1 MPTRLNDAG
10 ELVSVPQ
17 AGQMWRVYPHRYQQ
31 PENAIVP
38 TDADYSIGGGGGF
51 QTCVSW
57 EAARDL
63 LAAGP
68 KSRRDTWQAIL
79 DDIMALTPPETPTNQ
94 PAEGSAVSA
103 YGGTG
108 SEG

>member
-17 AGQMWRVYPHRYQQ
+17 AGQMWRVYPSRYRQ
-31 PENAIVP
+31 PEAAIVP

-79 DDIMALTPPETPTNQ
+79 DDIMALTPPDNPTNQ
-94 PAEGSAVSA
+94 APDGSAVSA
-103 YGGTG
+103 CGRTG